1 MNHERAVRRPS
12 VSIIVRLWPSDND
25 SSDIRGE
32 VEHVATGEKRM
43 FADSRSLLQL
53 LASWQ
58 RDLEVAI

>member
-1 MNHERAVRRPS
+1 